1 MKLVTGQD
9 PSRAI
14 RRKTPKGRHQIW
26 SDGEVVRLVK
36 GAWRP
41 GYCGLAC
48 IIAVAWD
55 TSFAPVDVR
64 TLTPAQAF
72 DSGSEWGF
80 LIERTKTGKPAFGT
94 LTARTRRLVQNYV
107 EHLGVVVLLDSPI
120 FRSRGY
126 VPGAKGGR
134 PRVGVPYTKDA
145 LVDDF
150 ADVRRLLFGTEE
162 KRRLMDMRRSGA
174 VEANA
179 GSGSGEEIAAKMG
192 NSIDDNKALQRT
204 YMPVNLAAVRE
215 ADEARLRGRGLLAQE
230 RNRHIK
236 LKLVGVES

>member
-1 MKLVTGQD
+1 MKTWRSIYCVMASMKLVTGQD

-72 DSGSEWGF
+72 DLLSGQ
-80 LIERTKTGKPAFGT
+80 
-94 LTARTRRLVQNYV
+94 RLVSQ
-107 EHLGVVVLLDSPI
+107 
-120 FRSRGY
+120 
-126 VPGAKGGR
+126 
-134 PRVGVPYTKDA
+134 
-145 LVDDF
+145 
-150 ADVRRLLFGTEE
+150 
-162 KRRLMDMRRSGA
+162 
-174 VEANA
+174 
-179 GSGSGEEIAAKMG
+179 
-192 NSIDDNKALQRT
+192 
-204 YMPVNLAAVRE
+204 
-215 ADEARLRGRGLLAQE
+215 LLA
-230 RNRHIK
+230 R
-236 LKLVGVES
+236 